1 MNCSLPCFHSMQ
13 RRLNGEKIQTTQ
25 EKPRD
30 VPLTLKASHE
40 LPKHQN
46 SRYAI
51 RLQKPPPEMRKFAT
65 LTSDMKV
72 FNMF

>member
-25 EKPRD
+25 EKPKD
-30 VPLTLKASHE
+30 VRLTLKASHE
-40 LPKHQN
+40 ASKASKLPLCDTLAKAPARN
-46 SRYAI
+46 EKICNACI
-51 RLQKPPPEMRKFAT
+51 RHEG
-65 LTSDMKV
+65 